1 MELNIN
7 NKFYKF
13 NAGIAFMRDANKTQK
28 QVQNG
33 VEQEIGLTVLCAG
46 LYDGN
51 IEDLITVLT
60 LMNKGQDEVVSKET
74 LESFIEDST
83 TDIDALFESVID
95 FLSNANVSKRTM
107 RKVKEAVEEM
117 EKQQKEKI
125 LHQ

>member
-95 FLSNANVSKRTM
+95 FLSNVT
-107 RKVKEAVEEM
+107 
-117 EKQQKEKI
+117 QQER
-125 LHQ
+125 Q

>member
-125 LHQ
+125 LHP

>member
-28 QVQNG
+28 QVRNG

-74 LESFIEDST
+74 IESFIEDPT
-83 TDIDALFESVID
+83 TDIDALFETVID

-125 LHQ
+125 LHP

>member
-1 MELNIN
+1 MELNID
-7 NKFYKF
+7 NKYYKF
-13 NAGIAFMRDANKTQK
+13 NAGIAFMREANKTQK

-60 LMNKGQDEVVSKET
+60 LMNKGQDEVVSKKA
-74 LESFIEDST
+74 LEAFIEDSS

-107 RKVKEAVEEM
+107 RKVKETVAEL

-125 LHQ
+125 SHL